1 MMVFGP
7 RFFPRTG
14 STWGVRRHGTA
25 RAFSLGLMVAV
36 LASSTSLFQVARAAP
51 PFSAEE
57 GNSDLQVYSV
67 IPSQADSRVRN
78 YDQPSY
84 AILNPA
90 APKSTPLVV
99 YMPGTA
105 GTPSPTSVIGNFVA
119 GLGYRALVLTYNDK
133 PSISQVCPQ
142 DPDPNCSQ
150 RFREMRTTGE
160 GGFVREQNSKA
171 EAIVPRLRA
180 ALTWLARQYPDAGW
194 DQYLVDGEPNWPRL
208 VLSGLSQGAG
218 MAAYLAHRHPV
229 DRVVLFSSPWDTTGQ
244 DQHPAPWLFEP
255 SQTPR
260 DRWFAAYHEREN
272 TARLIA
278 NAYQALNIPRDHIL
292 IFQHDLPMQARRVN
306 ASNPFHAITTHD
318 PRYAPQW
325 RAMFGDPLEGH

>member
-1 MMVFGP
+1 MTVLGP
-7 RFFPRTG
+7 RFFRMAA
-14 STWGVRRHGTA
+14 SMRDARRRATA
-25 RAFSLGLMVAV
+25 RAFRLGLVVAV
-36 LASSTSLFQVARAAP
+36 LASTTSLLQAARAAP
-51 PFSAEE
+51 SFSAEN
-57 GNSDLQVYSV
+57 GNSDLQVYAV

-99 YMPGTA
+99 YLPGTA
-105 GTPSPTSVIGNFVA
+105 GTPSPTSIIGNFVA
-119 GLGYRALVLTYNDK
+119 RLGYRALVLTYNDK
-133 PSISQVCPQ
+133 PSISQVCPR

-160 GGFVREQNSKA
+160 GGFDQETNPPA

-180 ALTWLARQYPDAGW
+180 ALTWLGRHYPDAGW
-194 DQYLVDGEPNWPRL
+194 DQYLVNGDPNWPRL

-244 DQHPAPWLFEP
+244 DQHPAPWLYEP

-260 DRWFAAYHEREN
+260 DRWFAEYHEREN

-278 NAYQALNIPRDHIL
+278 NAYQALNIPRDHIFV
-292 IFQHDLPMQARRVN
+292 FQHDLPMQARGAN

-318 PRYAPQW
+318 PRYVPQW
-325 RAMFGDPLEGH
+325 RAMFGDPVEGR